1 MDRLE
6 SIKFEIQNT
15 ASDYI
20 DDTFSFLNECI
31 PMAKNASDT
40 LKDYTPLLSTSTAN
54 TLTKVKNF
62 DMETNAKLIAET
74 KEIIAK
80 LDADIQRSVEQF
92 NQKCSYTKV
101 HLGVVSKDI
110 TQFKAML
117 KNNISDIDSLDHQGR
132 SPLFLAV
139 ITGHFDTAKALIEA
153 GADVNQCGHENKS
166 PLFIATAL
174 GRADLVQLLIDKKA
188 KENLADLHGLT
199 PLHITSFIGNTE
211 ILDILLESKAKVNQA
226 DVRGRTGLQLAAI
239 ANQSLVLQRLLDKNA
254 STSHQDKAGRTAL
267 HHGLLSQS
275 SECVDILTPVSK
287 LDVKDKQGRDAL
299 FYASLVEDQ
308 KSVEALLK
316 LGVLRDNADS
326 NGLSA
331 LTIANKLNNK
341 KIQQLI
347 RS

>member
-1 MDRLE
+1 M
-6 SIKFEIQNT
+6 
-15 ASDYI
+15 
-20 DDTFSFLNECI
+20 
-31 PMAKNASDT
+31 
-40 LKDYTPLLSTSTAN
+40 
-54 TLTKVKNF
+54 
-62 DMETNAKLIAET
+62 
-74 KEIIAK
+74 
-80 LDADIQRSVEQF
+80 
-92 NQKCSYTKV
+92 
-101 HLGVVSKDI
+101 
-110 TQFKAML
+110 
-117 KNNISDIDSLDHQGR
+117 
-132 SPLFLAV
+132 
-139 ITGHFDTAKALIEA
+139 
-153 GADVNQCGHENKS
+153 
-166 PLFIATAL
+166 
-174 GRADLVQLLIDKKA
+174 
-188 KENLADLHGLT
+188 
-199 PLHITSFIGNTE
+199 HITSFIGNTE